1 MCVCVCVCVQ
11 ARQGPGSRC
20 GWLEW
25 AAKQPGAPS
34 WALWE
39 PRAAVTRSSGLAAL
53 QIPPSGGSASC
64 VCAWRL
70 EPGRR
75 GAGGQGLSSRGIPV
89 GTSKIRVIRLPSSQ
103 TGLFSAASCLLKILF
118 TQKLGVPKPLSF
130 KHTHTHT
137 LNLYKTFLTLQH
149 LPRKQKKNSERINY
163 V

>member
-1 MCVCVCVCVQ
+1 MLLLFSWSGLESFLDPGVPGAGRTDSPPWVLGCGRVCVCVCVCVQ

-20 GWLEW
+20 GWLKW

-39 PRAAVTRSSGLAAL
+39 PRAAVTRGSGLAAL

-75 GAGGQGLSSRGIPV
+75 GAGPVPSGTRQGVCEGGPAPWSAPLPQRSSVAHGILASVHQTPP
-89 GTSKIRVIRLPSSQ
+89 KCLP
-103 TGLFSAASCLLKILF
+103 
-118 TQKLGVPKPLSF
+118 
-130 KHTHTHT
+130 
-137 LNLYKTFLTLQH
+137 
-149 LPRKQKKNSERINY
+149 
-163 V
+163 